1 MTDDIYADLAPFYDT
16 LNGEIDP
23 DEWADSFERR
33 FSEWGKGKITEVLD
47 LGCGTGRIT
56 LTLAAR
62 GYDMVGVDRSEEMLA
77 EAKCAAEKT
86 PHGEEVLWLEQDM
99 TSFDLFGTVDATVCS
114 LDCINHLTK
123 KQDLASCFALV
134 HNFLVPDGL
143 FLFDVNTPYKFENIY
158 SDRAYLLEDDGV
170 LCAWQNDY
178 HRRSKLCRFYISLFS
193 EEKDGRYTRSDSCQ
207 TERCYSM
214 KELKTALSAAGFAL
228 LSVEGD
234 LAGNAP
240 EADTPRWHF
249 TARAIK

>member
-1 MTDDIYADLAPFYDT
+1 
-16 LNGEIDP
+16 
-23 DEWADSFERR
+23 
-33 FSEWGKGKITEVLD
+33 
-47 LGCGTGRIT
+47 
-56 LTLAAR
+56 
-62 GYDMVGVDRSEEMLA
+62 MVGVDRSEEMLA

-123 KQDLASCFALV
+123 KQDLASCLALV

-178 HRRSKLCRFYISLFS
+178 HRRSKLCRFYISLFIQF
-193 EEKDGRYTRSDSCQ
+193 KFTYFFFLCLIFI
-207 TERCYSM
+207 
-214 KELKTALSAAGFAL
+214 ELFL
-228 LSVEGD
+228 L
-234 LAGNAP
+234 L
-240 EADTPRWHF
+240 RI
-249 TARAIK
+249 IKLTTIIK